1 MNFFNKTIIAL
12 LIFIFVGFNAKADA
26 PPDEGMWLPML
37 VERLNYKDMKKM
49 GLHLSAKELYDI
61 NNSSIKDAIVSMGFF
76 CTGEFVSDQGL
87 YLTNHHCGYGT
98 IQANSTT
105 DHDYLTDG
113 FWAKQKD
120 QELPVEGLTVYTLNY
135 MDDVTAQVLEGITD
149 TTSEANRAKMIR
161 KVIAEMKKEKSDSGL
176 YRVDIKSFFN
186 GNEYYMFVYNQFK
199 DVRLVGAP
207 PESIGKYGGDTDNW
221 MWPRHTGDFS
231 MFRIYVAPDGSAA
244 TYSKDNVPF
253 KPKHFLPISLKGVK
267 EDNFTMIWGYPGST
281 DRYLTSYGIQE
292 ALDETN
298 PAIIDI
304 RTHKLDIMKEHMD
317 TDPAIRIQYAA
328 KHAQT
333 ANYWKYFIGQ
343 SKGLKKLHVYDKKK
357 AIENQYIAWANET
370 PERKAKYGDALKMIE
385 DAYKA
390 GEPYNLPL
398 TYMNEAVFQG
408 PENIYYSFSAFSIY
422 MALNSL
428 AKAENAEDSA
438 KIEEA
443 IKGQAAQLA
452 QGIAPH
458 FKDYDFDTD
467 KELFQVL
474 MGMYFK
480 NIKKEYSGYW
490 NEDVKDSLG
499 EVIDTK
505 KVYVVDMINAEYGGD
520 VNKYADDI
528 YAKSIF
534 VDPKRMQAFCDN
546 PTLSSLKD
554 DPGFH
559 LTLALVNNIRELYKK
574 SDMAQGDMAKGQRLF
589 VDGVRQMNPDKKY
602 YPNANSTLRMTY
614 GQVKS
619 YHPQDAVFYN
629 YFTTLEGAMEKED
642 DSNPEFFVPQKLK
655 DLYAAKDYGPYADKD
670 GTMHVCF
677 LSTND
682 ITGGNSGSPI
692 MNAKGQLIGI
702 AFDGNWEAMS
712 GDIFFENSIQRTIN
726 VDIRYVMF
734 IIDKLGGAQNLID
747 EMTFVK

>member
-422 MALNSL
+422 MTLNSL

-546 PTLSSLKD
+546 PTLSALKD

>member
-1 MNFFNKTIIAL
+1 MKSLNKTIIAL
-12 LIFIFVGFNAKADA
+12 FIFLFVGFNAKANTP

-37 VERLNYKDMKKM
+37 VERLNYADMKKM
-49 GLHLSAKELYDI
+49 GLHLTAKELYDV
-61 NNSSIKDAIVSMGFF
+61 NHSSLKDAIVSMGFF

-120 QELPVEGLTVYTLNY
+120 QELPVEDLTVYTLNY
-135 MDDVTAQVLEGITD
+135 MDDVTDAILDGVND
-149 TTSEANRAKMIR
+149 KTSEEDRAKMTR
-161 KVIAEMKKEKSDSGL
+161 KAIAKMKKAKSEDGL
-176 YRVDIKSFFN
+176 YRVDIKPFFN

-231 MFRIYVAPDGSAA
+231 MFRIYTAPDGSAA

-253 KPKHFLPISLKGVK
+253 KPKHFLPVSLKGVQ
-267 EDNFTMIWGYPGST
+267 EGDFTMIWGYPGST
-281 DRYLTSYGIQE
+281 DRYLTSYGIKQ
-292 ALDETN
+292 ALDEKDPT
-298 PAIIDI
+298 IVDI
-304 RTHKLDIMKEHMD
+304 RDHKLKVMKKHMNL
-317 TDPAIRIQYAA
+317 DPAIRIQYAA
-328 KHAQT
+328 KYAQT

-343 SKGLKKLHVYDKKK
+343 SKGLKTLHVYDKKK
-357 AIENQYIAWANET
+357 AIEDQFQAWADAT
-370 PERKAKYGDALKMIE
+370 PERKAKYGNALKMIE
-385 DAYKA
+385 DGYNASQ
-390 GEPYNLPL
+390 PYNIPL

-408 PENIYYSFSAFSIY
+408 PENVYYSFSAFSLY
-422 MALNSL
+422 MSL
-428 AKAENAEDSA
+428 VTLDSQKDKDKKAAMEENIKEQAKELAS
-438 KIEEA
+438 A
-443 IKGQAAQLA
+443 IKG
-452 QGIAPH
+452 H
-458 FKDYDFDTD
+458 FKDYNFDTD
-467 KELFQVL
+467 KELFETL
-474 MGMYFK
+474 MGMYFNNVSK
-480 NIKKEYSGYW
+480 DYSAYWLKGKEGKEKKEY
-490 NEDVKDSLG
+490 
-499 EVIDTK
+499 VIDLINK
-505 KVYVVDMINAEYGGD
+505 KYKGDINR
-520 VNKYADDI
+520 YADAI
-528 YAKSIF
+528 YSKSIF
-534 VDPKRMQAFCDN
+534 VDPDRMQAFCDN
-546 PTLSSLKD
+546 PSLKTLNK
-554 DPGFH
+554 DPGFQ
-559 LTLALVNNIRELYKK
+559 LTLALVNTIRDLYRESAK
-574 SDMAQGDMAKGQRLF
+574 AEGDMDKGRRLF
-589 VDGVRQMNPDKKY
+589 VDGVRQMNPEKSY

-614 GQVKS
+614 GQVMS

-629 YFTTLEGAMEKED
+629 FFTTLEGLMAKED
-642 DSNPEFFVPQKLK
+642 TSTTEFIVPQKLK
-655 DLYAAKDYGPYADKD
+655 DLYAAKNYGQYADKD
-670 GTMHVCF
+670 GSMHVCF

-692 MNAKGQLIGI
+692 MNANGELIGI

>member
-1 MNFFNKTIIAL
+1 MKFLNKTIVAL
-12 LIFIFVGFNAKADA
+12 FIFLFVGFNAKANTP

-37 VERLNYKDMKKM
+37 VERLNYTDMQKM
-49 GLHLSAKELYDI
+49 GLHLTAKELYDI
-61 NNSSIKDAIVSMGFF
+61 NHSSLKDAIVSMGFF
-76 CTGEFVSDQGL
+76 CTGELVSDQGL

-113 FWAKQKD
+113 FWAKSKEE
-120 QELPVEGLTVYTLNY
+120 ELPVENLTVYTLNY
-135 MDDVTAQVLEGITD
+135 MDDVTEQILEGVTD
-149 TTSEANRAKMIR
+149 ETSEADRAKMTR
-161 KVIAEMKKEKSDSGL
+161 KAIAKMKNEKSEDGL
-176 YRVDIKSFFN
+176 YRVDIKPFFN

-207 PESIGKYGGDTDNW
+207 PESIGKFGGDTDNW

-231 MFRIYVAPDGSAA
+231 MFRIYTAPDGSAA

-253 KPKHFLPISLKGVK
+253 KPKHFLPISLKGVQ
-267 EDNFTMIWGYPGST
+267 EDDFTMIWGYPGST
-281 DRYLTSYGIQE
+281 DRYLTSYGIKE
-292 ALDETN
+292 ALDVKN
-298 PAIIDI
+298 PTIVDI
-304 RTHKLDIMKEHMD
+304 RDHKLKVMKKHMD
-317 TDPAIRIQYAA
+317 MDHATRIKYAA
-328 KHAQT
+328 KYAQT
-333 ANYWKYFIGQ
+333 ANYWKYYIGQ
-343 SKGLKKLHVYDKKK
+343 SKGLKRLHVYDKKK
-357 AIENQYIAWANET
+357 AIEDQYQKWANAT

-385 DAYKA
+385 DGYKA
-390 GEPYNLPL
+390 GHPYTKPL

-408 PENIYYSFSAFSIY
+408 SENIYYSFSAFSLY
-422 MALNSL
+422 MTLETQANQKDKDKKAAMEASVKDQAKEL
-428 AKAENAEDSA
+428 AAEIPA
-438 KIEEA
+438 
-443 IKGQAAQLA
+443 
-452 QGIAPH
+452 H

-467 KELFQVL
+467 KELFVTL
-474 MGMYFK
+474 MGMYF
-480 NIKKEYSGYW
+480 NDIDKEYSAYW
-490 NEDVKDSLG
+490 KDKKD
-499 EVIDTK
+499 ENKRKYVIDFINK
-505 KVYVVDMINAEYGGD
+505 KYKGD
-520 VNKYADDI
+520 IQRYADDI

-534 VDPKRMQAFCDN
+534 VDSTKMRAFCEN
-546 PTLSSLKD
+546 PSLKTLEK
-554 DPGFH
+554 DPGFQ
-559 LTLALVNNIRELYKK
+559 LTLALVNTIRDLYGK
-574 SDMAQGDMAKGQRLF
+574 SAEAEGDLDKGRRLF
-589 VDGVRQMNPDKKY
+589 VDGVRKMNPDKKY

-619 YHPQDAVFYN
+619 YHPQDAVTYN
-629 YFTTLEGAMEKED
+629 YFTTLAGAMAKED
-642 DSNPEFFVPQKLK
+642 TTTTEFIIPQKLK
-655 DLYAAKDYGPYADKD
+655 ELYNAKDYGQYADKD

-692 MNAKGQLIGI
+692 MNGNGELIGI